1 MMRQSLANGMEVVV
15 CPREGANVVTI
26 QVIIWAGSLDEQEHE
41 RGVAHFLEHMLF
53 KGTKTRGVGQLAAL
67 IEGAGGDSNA
77 YTTFDKTVFH
87 LTLPSVSAELGF
99 DVLSDALFHSVFDGD
114 EFEKEREVILEE
126 IRRDDDNPGTQ
137 SGRAIHAEIYAGT
150 EAGRPI
156 IGFSGQIATMSR
168 DTLLN
173 FWRKWYQPQ
182 NMSLVVVGNLLDSE
196 GLDLAKKF
204 FGRQPTTG
212 TMENR
217 GAGRHKNILRQR
229 RGKVRSIVIGRDV
242 EQSRLH
248 VILGAP
254 SIESPDCPLIDTA
267 SYVLGGSDVSRLQ
280 TRLQEKEAV
289 VNAIG
294 ASSYSSVFEGTFEV
308 SAIMDPANLVPA
320 CSSIGRELAL
330 LMQREPATEQE
341 IERARAASRIAKIHR
356 EETVDGVASAIVAGL
371 STPMKEKFESYY
383 EFLASHCST
392 DEMTDALHRH
402 WDLLDA
408 LIVVV
413 CDHPHKPDPTALESA
428 FVKGLEI
435 AKATKSSVIPKKIK
449 SSSSIGTHR
458 FEIGEGVSVIY
469 REIPDAKMFSF
480 TATTEGGQRGESPQT
495 AGMFYAM
502 AGLLGLASKRRDYT
516 KFAGRLEDLGA
527 VLSGFS
533 GKDSCGLTLQCT
545 TQQVEEMIGNLA
557 ECMLEPAFPEEQ
569 WQVNLRETFE
579 SIKMQFDSFE
589 WVCMRRLHLKVFGN
603 HPYTM
608 PIVGFDRVIR
618 GLKAQQLEDFFEKW
632 RDDGRWVFAGAGGA
646 PAHLVRDLLSQHF
659 ENFRPKKRSRSFSYD
674 LTEDLAPT
682 LMAISPKRIPEQVQV
697 AIGGMGPSWSSSDR
711 EATDILLT
719 ALSGQGGRLFSLREG
734 ESLAYSIGPLHS
746 QGVGGGLVGAYM
758 ATAREKVDR
767 ALASLERELHKI
779 SSGGLSDEE
788 LGWAK
793 SFLIGN
799 HEIGLQRTSSQAMT
813 MALMEL
819 YGLGWNDFQSY
830 PSRLQTVSRDDVS
843 EAAARYF
850 QRAALNVITVGV

>member
-1 MMRQSLANGMEVVV
+1 MRQSLANGMEVVV

-26 QVIIWAGSLDEQEHE
+26 QVIIWAGSLDEREHE

-99 DVLSDALFHSVFDGD
+99 DVLSDALFHSVFDGE

-137 SGRAIHAEIYAGT
+137 SGRAIHAEIYADT

-173 FWRKWYQPQ
+173 FWQKWYQPQ
-182 NMSLVVVGNLLDSE
+182 NMSLVVVGSLSDSE
-196 GLDLAKKF
+196 GLDLAKRF
-204 FGRQPTTG
+204 FGRQLTTG
-212 TMENR
+212 AIEHR

-229 RGKVRSIVIGRDV
+229 RGKVRSIVIGKDV

-280 TRLQEKEAV
+280 ARLQEKEAV

-330 LMQREPATEQE
+330 MMEHEPATGQE
-341 IERARAASRIAKIHR
+341 MERARAASRIARIHR

-392 DEMTDALHRH
+392 DEMTEALHRH

-413 CDHPHKPDPTALESA
+413 CDHPHKPDPKALESA
-428 FVKGLEI
+428 FMEGLNI
-435 AKATKSSVIPKKIK
+435 AKAARPSVIPKKTK
-449 SSSSIGTHR
+449 SSSSISTHR
-458 FEIGEGVSVIY
+458 FEIGDGVSVIY

-502 AGLLGLASKRRDYT
+502 AGLLGLASKHRDYT
-516 KFAGRLEDLGA
+516 KFVGRLEDLGA

-533 GKDSCGLTLQCT
+533 GKDSCGLNLQCT
-545 TQQVEEMIGNLA
+545 TQQVEEMIGHLA

-589 WVCMRRLHLKVFGN
+589 WVCMRRLHVKVFGN

-618 GLKAQQLEDFFEKW
+618 GLQAKQLEDFFEKW

-646 PAHLVRDLLSQHF
+646 PANLVRDLLSQHF
-659 ENFRPKKRSRSFSYD
+659 QNFRPKKISRAFSYD
-674 LTEDLAPT
+674 LSEDLAPT

-697 AIGGMGPSWSSSDR
+697 AIGGVGPSWSSSDR
-711 EATDILLT
+711 EATDVLLT

-779 SSGGLSDEE
+779 SSSGLSDEE

-799 HEIGLQRTSSQAMT
+799 HEIGLQRTSAQAMT

-830 PSRLQTVSRDDVS
+830 PSRLQTVSRDDVA

-850 QRAALNVITVGV
+850 QRARLNVITVGV